1 MVNDTIGTNSDVP
14 SKSYIR
20 QNYRIIINFTIR
32 SYPHKTDFYILLFD
46 RL

>member
-32 SYPHKTDFYILLFD
+32 LRGRSSWGCGKDC
-46 RL
+46 RR